1 MFNFQRSSISQKLT
15 MISVLSSGCALLLV
29 FVAFALTSVL
39 SHKDDEGK
47 QLLSLAGVIGAA
59 GAAPLLAGK
68 SAQPQAEQVLAA
80 LAARDEVAQAALFDR
95 GGRLFALYRAPQH
108 ADGLASPEDLDP
120 ALLADM
126 AVQPVTQGRHRSR
139 VAEQSIGVGWRRR
152 WRPRGGRCRATCGS
166 GPPRSARR
174 R

>member
-39 SHKDDEGK
+39 NHKNDEGK
-47 QLLSLAGVIGAA
+47 QLLSLAGVIGAV
-59 GAAPLLAGK
+59 GAVPLLVGK

-95 GGRLFALYRAPQH
+95 
-108 ADGLASPEDLDP
+108 
-120 ALLADM
+120 
-126 AVQPVTQGRHRSR
+126 
-139 VAEQSIGVGWRRR
+139 
-152 WRPRGGRCRATCGS
+152 
-166 GPPRSARR
+166 
-174 R
+174 